1 MAKRKFQLTEAQ
13 CNELRRASGAGPAG
27 PTQRRYQAV
36 RLYGSGY
43 AVADILTITG
53 CSRTSLMEWCQA
65 YRKQGVT
72 GLQDQRRGG
81 NSAKLAPTQ
90 RADLQTRLHTDTPQ
104 QVLGP
109 AAHTADAQF
118 WTVADVQAVVQ
129 QWYAVAYQSPT
140 SYVSLLSA
148 CGLTYQRPA
157 KVYKSQKPLALAD
170 FEEQLEKN

>member
-1 MAKRKFQLTEAQ
+1 M
-13 CNELRRASGAGPAG
+13 
-27 PTQRRYQAV
+27 

-43 AVADILTITG
+43 AVAEILTITG
-53 CSRTSLMEWCQA
+53 CSRTSLMEWCQT
-65 YRKQGVT
+65 YTTRGVA

-81 NSAKLAPTQ
+81 NSAKLTPTQ
-90 RADLQTRLHTDTPQ
+90 RADLHTRLHAYTPQ

-109 AAHTADAQF
+109 AAHTSDAQF
-118 WTVADVQAVVQ
+118 WTVADVQAVVR
-129 QWYAVAYQSPT
+129 QWYTVEYQSPT